1 MASALISLVVVF
13 KITTFTVMKKLIIL
27 GSARSDGETKKLVTQ
42 LTAQTGWDVIDLNN
56 YNIYNYDYDHNNR
69 NDDFLPL
76 MRDILPQYD
85 TLILATP
92 VYWYAMSGIMKTFF
106 DRLTDLL
113 TIEKDLGRTLR
124 GKKMA
129 VITSSAEGNLGNDFW
144 IPFKASA
151 DYLGMPYIANSHCM
165 EGEDN
170 TARLTVFIEEIGV

>member
-1 MASALISLVVVF
+1 MVF
-13 KITTFTVMKKLIIL
+13 KITIFTLMKKLIIL
-27 GSARSDGETKKLVTQ
+27 GSARSDGETKKLVTK
-42 LTAQTGWDVIDLNN
+42 LATQTGWDVIDLNN
-56 YNIYNYDYDHNNR
+56 YNISNYDYDHNNR

-76 MRDILPQYD
+76 MRNILPKYD

-170 TARLTVFIEEIGV
+170 TARLDAFIKEIGI